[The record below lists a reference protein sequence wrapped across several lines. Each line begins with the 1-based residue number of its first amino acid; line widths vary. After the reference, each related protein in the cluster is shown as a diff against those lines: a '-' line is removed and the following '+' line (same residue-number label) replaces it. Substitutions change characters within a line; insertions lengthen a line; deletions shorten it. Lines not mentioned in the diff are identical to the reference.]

1 MLGTLLKGFM
11 VLFPGSVFHSSLQA
25 VIRGDCVIIAPVTLL
40 KYHLQICIFRWRT
53 LSRLPQFAYR
63 VTYGSDGN
71 QRAKDSLEVQQEPSE
86 IASICLLVQHPERIF
101 AEPQAPKYRGA

>member
-1 MLGTLLKGFM
+1 MLGTRLKGFM
-11 VLFPGSVFHSSLQA
+11 VLCPGSVVHFSLQV
-25 VIRGDCVIIAPVTLL
+25 VIRGDCLITAPVTLL
-40 KYHLQICIFRWRT
+40 KYHLQICSF
-53 LSRLPQFAYR
+53 R

-71 QRAKDSLEVQQEPSE
+71 QHAKDSLEVQHEPSE